1 MNSFLLNRQLGSVS
15 QQAFASAQNNRLLRS
30 LQADPD
36 VKFSVRRPDDPTPS
50 ASSGQIDASRRSH
63 TPDIK
68 PVRPQSAH
76 PSGVNGIAID
86 RFEGRYLL
94 SAGADSSVAIW
105 DLESTIASSTDE
117 ILYTPLGHSP
127 RTSTTESLGITH
139 ASFYPFDS
147 LAFLTSG
154 YDRTLKLFNSETL
167 EASASFD
174 LGHIVYSHAT
184 STCGSHLLVAC
195 GTQHPAVRLVD
206 LRSGS
211 AAHSLAGHSG
221 SVLSVAWHPKE
232 ENTLVSGATDGCV
245 RVWDIRRSA
254 SSLGVLDMEDSIGI
268 AGYDGKGTGAR
279 RRERGKAHNGAVNGL
294 TWTENGAFLVSV
306 GQDERMR
313 VWDMITGANTLANF
327 GPGLKNAHK
336 SALIPLLAPSH
347 LSPAGKETVCFPNP
361 KEILSFDL
369 HSGSLLSRL
378 RMQTPRLIGATE
390 TLDRGT
396 SRNLTPR
403 TTSLAWR
410 AHHVE
415 LYSAHADGAIRCWRP
430 RTWEDMAVENE
441 EKEDSGEGAD
451 EAERKRKREE
461 LEGIVRELTSKRVT
475 YS

>member
-30 LQADPD
+30 LQAAPD
-36 VKFSVRRPDDPTPS
+36 AKFFLWSPDDSIITGNSGQTARTLVPNSITRPAKTSS
-50 ASSGQIDASRRSH
+50 AHSSGVSS
-63 TPDIK
+63 
-68 PVRPQSAH
+68 
-76 PSGVNGIAID
+76 IAID

-94 SAGADSSVAIW
+94 SAGADSSVALW
-105 DLESTIASSTDE
+105 DLESTPSTLGNE
-117 ILYTPLGHSP
+117 TFCTPLGHSP
-127 RTSTTESLGITH
+127 RTSITESLGITH
-139 ASFYPFDS
+139 TSFYPFDS
-147 LAFLTSG
+147 LAFLTTG

-167 EASASFD
+167 KASASFD
-174 LGHIVYSHAT
+174 LGHIVYSHST
-184 STCGSHLLVAC
+184 STCATHLLVAC

-206 LRSGS
+206 LKSGS
-211 AAHSLAGHSG
+211 AAHALDGHSG

-232 ENTLVSGATDGCV
+232 ENILVSGATDGGI

-254 SSLGVLDMEDSIGI
+254 SSLGALDMEDSIGI
-268 AGYDGKGTGAR
+268 VRYDGKGTGAR
-279 RRERGKAHNGAVNGL
+279 RRERGKAHNSAVNGL
-294 TWTENGAFLVSV
+294 TWTEDGAYLVSV

-313 VWDMITGANTLANF
+313 VWDMVTGANTLANF

-347 LSPAGKETVCFPNP
+347 LSPAGRETAFFPNP
-361 KEILSFDL
+361 REILSFDL

-378 RMQTPRLIGATE
+378 RMQTPALVGAPQM
-390 TLDRGT
+390 LDPGA

-415 LYSAHADGAIRCWRP
+415 MYSAHADGAIRCWRP
-430 RTWEDMAVENE
+430 RTWEDAAIEKE
-441 EKEDSGEGAD
+441 EKEESGEGAN

-461 LEGIVRELTSKRVT
+461 LDGIVRELTKKRVT

>member
-15 QQAFASAQNNRLLRS
+15 QQTFASAQNNRLLRS
-30 LQADPD
+30 LQPAPD
-36 VKFSVRRPDDPTPS
+36 VQFSLQLPEGSILGIADGQND
-50 ASSGQIDASRRSH
+50 SSRSNH
-63 TPDIK
+63 NANPK
-68 PVRPQSAH
+68 SMKANSAH
-76 PSGVNGIAID
+76 PSGVNSVAID

-105 DLESTIASSTDE
+105 DLELTTASSEGAT
-117 ILYTPLGHSP
+117 LRTPLAHSA

-167 EASASFD
+167 ESSASFD
-174 LGHIVYSHAT
+174 LGHIVYAHAT
-184 STCGSHLLVAC
+184 SVCASHLLVAC

-211 AAHSLAGHSG
+211 AAHALAGHSG

-232 ENTLVSGATDGCV
+232 ENILVSGATDGGV

-294 TWTENGAFLVSV
+294 TWTEAGAFLVSV

-313 VWDMITGANTLANF
+313 VWDMVTGANTLANF
-327 GPGLKNAHK
+327 GPGLKNTHK

-347 LSPAGKETVCFPNP
+347 LSPAGKETVFFPNP
-361 KEILSFDL
+361 REVMAFDL

-378 RMQTPRLIGATE
+378 RMQTAGLIGATQ
-390 TLDRGT
+390 TLDPST

-410 AHHVE
+410 EHHVE
-415 LYSAHADGAIRCWRP
+415 LYSAHADGTIRCWRP
-430 RTWEDMAVENE
+430 RTWEDVAAERE
-441 EKEDSGEGAD
+441 EKEESGEGAD

-461 LEGIVRELTSKRVT
+461 LEGIVNELTKKRVT
-475 YS
+475 SS

>member
-1 MNSFLLNRQLGSVS
+1 MNSFLLNRQLGSIS
-15 QQAFASAQNNRLLRS
+15 QQAFASAQNNRLVRS
-30 LQADPD
+30 LQAAPD
-36 VKFSVRRPDDPTPS
+36 VRFSLRRHDESIPATTNGRIGSTRGHRAANP
-50 ASSGQIDASRRSH
+50 R
-63 TPDIK
+63 
-68 PVRPQSAH
+68 PVKPQSAH
-76 PSGVNGIAID
+76 PSGVNSITID

-105 DLESTIASSTDE
+105 DLESTVAGSVNGS
-117 ILYTPLGHSP
+117 LYTPLGHAP

-139 ASFYPFDS
+139 SSFYPFDS

-167 EASASFD
+167 AASASFD

-184 STCGSHLLVAC
+184 STSASHLLVAC

-232 ENTLVSGATDGCV
+232 ENILVSGATDGGV

-294 TWTENGAFLVSV
+294 TWTEDGAFVVSV
-306 GQDERMR
+306 GQDERMK
-313 VWDMITGANTLANF
+313 VWDMGTGANTLANF
-327 GPGLKNAHK
+327 GPGLKNAHR
-336 SALIPLLAPSH
+336 SALVPLLAPAH
-347 LSPAGKETVCFPNP
+347 LSPAGKETVFFPNP
-361 KEILSFDL
+361 KEITSFDL

-378 RMQTPRLIGATE
+378 RMQTPRLVGATE
-390 TLDRGT
+390 TLDAGT

-415 LYSAHADGAIRCWRP
+415 MYSAHADGAIRCWRP
-430 RTWEDMAVENE
+430 RTWEDVAVERE
-441 EKEDSGEGAD
+441 ENEDSGAGAD

-461 LEGIVRELTSKRVT
+461 LEGIVRELTNKKVT